1 MLKEQFQRHLT
12 NIPSI
17 LSPEDTCT
25 CLPMIFNLYC
35 SKPSRIMLNKE
46 RPMLDYSVL
55 KKPKS
60 VLKKRRKREWQLA
73 KVSSESLYNHY
84 LTLQGI
90 NIFTFIIHNTDNVYL
105 DRGLSHTCIK
115 NILLISFESILKTSC
130 KFIFNKWLFLPLF
143 ILFFTLIFIFCNK
156 TSRENILS

>member
-1 MLKEQFQRHLT
+1 MCSVLKEQFQRHLT

-46 RPMLDYSVL
+46 RQMLDYSVL

-90 NIFTFIIHNTDNVYL
+90 NIYSLSSFTILITCVYM

-115 NILLISFESILKTSC
+115 NIYITEITWKHFKNLM
-130 KFIFNKWLFLPLF
+130 
-143 ILFFTLIFIFCNK
+143 
-156 TSRENILS
+156 